1 MPTPS
6 GARQAPFPFPATETA
21 TMLLPLE
28 RCRIGL
34 ERLLEAFTVCL
45 LLALTLIVLGAVT
58 FRMVGSS
65 IPWYDEV
72 ASVGLAWLSF
82 YGANLAALKRAHM
95 GFPGLVAKAPVLLR
109 APLFIV
115 SEIIVIGF
123 FAVIAFYGYRV
134 LDVLAWDTL
143 VALPAIHLDVT
154 QSVIPISAAL
164 FILCELLSLPMA
176 WRKMRSG
183 VNTEQEEIEAA
194 IQQAEN
200 DLKEHRA

>member
-1 MPTPS
+1 MP
-6 GARQAPFPFPATETA
+6 
-21 TMLLPLE
+21 LLD
-28 RCRIGL
+28 RCRLAL
-34 ERLLEAFTVCL
+34 ERLLEVVTVSL
-45 LLALTLIVLGAVT
+45 LLLLTTIVLGAVL

-95 GFPGLVAKAPVLLR
+95 GFPGLIAKAPPVLRIL
-109 APLFIV
+109 LFLV
-115 SEIIVIGF
+115 SELIVIGF
-123 FAVIAFYGYRV
+123 FLVIAFYGYRV

-143 VALPAIHLDVT
+143 VALPAIHLNLT
-154 QSVIPISAAL
+154 QSVIPISAVL
-164 FILCELLSLPMA
+164 FIICELLSLPMA

-183 VNTEQEEIEAA
+183 VNSEKEEIEAA
-194 IQQAEN
+194 IRQAED

>member
-1 MPTPS
+1 MTTSPGAQRAPSPSVSAEVAAMP
-6 GARQAPFPFPATETA
+6 
-21 TMLLPLE
+21 LLD
-28 RCRIGL
+28 RCRLAL
-34 ERLLEAFTVCL
+34 ERLLEVVTVSL
-45 LLALTLIVLGAVT
+45 LLLLTTIVLGAVL

-95 GFPGLVAKAPVLLR
+95 GFPGLIAKAPPVLRIL
-109 APLFIV
+109 LFLV
-115 SEIIVIGF
+115 SELIVIGF
-123 FAVIAFYGYRV
+123 FLVIAFYGYRV

-143 VALPAIHLDVT
+143 VALPAIHLNLT
-154 QSVIPISAAL
+154 QSVIPISAVL
-164 FILCELLSLPMA
+164 FIICELLSLPMA

-183 VNTEQEEIEAA
+183 VNSEKEEIEAA
-194 IQQAEN
+194 IRQAED